1 VVVGEHDRRGPVTH
15 ADLGEDA
22 ADVLSTGSSQLTRDP
37 SGVGPGAL
45 PLMEHA
51 LTELLERR
59 TGASSPSTPT
69 ERSAACPGPWA
80 VEPRSCSPSS
90 TTTARRPPTSSSF
103 AWWRWAGGPRTRG
116 DGRSAREV
124 CSLDVNQ
131 QAMAAVID
139 PFGASR
145 QLSFDRDTK
154 TGHPSRFSGVSFPRT
169 RRSPPAPGDHA
180 LRLLDTGEHVLRVAE
195 REAPSRPPGLRL
207 PRLIVF
213 QQTRRT
219 LGRRAC
225 SAPTRRGSRA
235 RPRRGRSGS
244 RRR

>member
-1 VVVGEHDRRGPVTH
+1 MEYALAELFERRDGR
-15 ADLGEDA
+15 
-22 ADVLSTGSSQLTRDP
+22 VLSLDAYREIG
-37 SGVGPGAL
+37 GVSGAL
-45 PLMEHA
+45 GRRAEELFAELDDDGKEAAHQLFLCLVA
-51 LTELLERR
+51 LGGGTEDTRR
-59 TGASSPSTPT
+59 RVF
-69 ERSAACPGPWA
+69 RS
-80 VEPRSCSPSS
+80 
-90 TTTARRPPTSSSF
+90 
-103 AWWRWAGGPRTRG
+103 
-116 DGRSAREV
+116 EV
-124 CSLDVNQ
+124 SSLDVNQ